1 MGGGGVG
8 NLVFSQANGT
18 KTASELEEAQLPKQL
33 FSSRRHPLAVDSVS
47 ERAHGGV
54 GRAVAHD
61 VVSQAEFEFH

>member
-18 KTASELEEAQLPKQL
+18 KTASELPKQL